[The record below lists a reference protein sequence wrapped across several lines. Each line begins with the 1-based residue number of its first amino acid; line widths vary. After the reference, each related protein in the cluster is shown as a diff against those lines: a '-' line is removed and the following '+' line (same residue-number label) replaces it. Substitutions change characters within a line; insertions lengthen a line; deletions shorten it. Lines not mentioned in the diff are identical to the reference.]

1 MMLKRLLL
9 LCSTLALVS
18 VSWAEI
24 KPFTFV
30 HISDTH
36 IPGKGHSAFLMQ
48 CLNDAKKN
56 WPEAE
61 FVINTGDVTEFGYV
75 EEFTSYTEVIARSP
89 IKVYQVMGNH
99 DARWSEN
106 GKENFKKY
114 CGPTFVQF
122 DHNGMRFFLMD
133 VSMLIEQYGHFDGQQ
148 IKMLEAGLKDMPH
161 DMPAALAMH
170 HPPLS
175 DGHYIDN
182 EYEFTELLRAH
193 YVPLVLDGHGHS
205 FPRWEYNNTT
215 YAMGGATSTGA
226 PPRSYRVYKVT
237 PEKIECFR
245 RVVIG
250 DKTTT
255 EAPIMLS
262 RERSKVGNL
271 EEVADASTE
280 GKRTFRL
287 AASDKVEGV
296 MGVYTLDKYLTG
308 TMALANDQAEL
319 DTSKLNAG
327 RHQLVLEFSDDRKST
342 EIRTVYFT
350 NEVATSP
357 KLMREF
363 KLGSGVQSHPTVD
376 GDVLYVGSNNG
387 FLRAFDLNTSEQIWE
402 QNLQREILSAPV
414 VTTSTVFAGSLD
426 SHLYAL
432 NKTDGSIMWKFKTG
446 AAVMATPL
454 VTTGTVFVGS
464 GDYNLYAIDEHSGE
478 EKWRFQTGKL
488 VKMTPAH
495 AGGKLFFGSW
505 DGIFYCVD
513 AETGKEV
520 WKIPAAIS
528 GHFSAATFNPIAFND
543 KILVTTHDYSV
554 RCLEQTNGAHN
565 WMYKP
570 VKDELGPSYSSAV
583 TTGGV
588 AYMGSINGHL
598 VGHHLE
604 TGQKVFDV
612 NLRPEKTD
620 PVFDSLPV
628 LHNNRI
634 YVGTVGGN
642 VYCVNILTES
652 VEWSVA
658 LQPGY
663 IFTRPA
669 IWKDRLLL
677 GSLNNRVYEIGPIS
691 GPDTAAEVQPVASS
705 GKAKRREARKA
716 KRRGGQRRAR

>member
-1 MMLKRLLL
+1 MKRILIIF
-9 LCSTLALVS
+9 TTFFAFVS
-18 VSWAEI
+18 AAPAEI

-36 IPGKGHSAFLMQ
+36 IPGRGHSAFLMQ

-75 EEFTSYTEVIARSP
+75 EEFTSYTEVVARSP
-89 IKVYQVMGNH
+89 IKVHQVMGNH
-99 DARWSEN
+99 DSRWSEN
-106 GKENFKKY
+106 GKENFKKF

-148 IKMLEAGLKDMPH
+148 MQMLEAGLKDMPQ
-161 DMPAALAMH
+161 DMPAVLAMH

-175 DGHYIDN
+175 EGHFIDN
-182 EYEFTELLRAH
+182 EYEFTEVLRRH

-215 YAMGGATSTGA
+215 YAMGGATSTGS
-226 PPRSYRVYKVT
+226 PPRSYRVYKVS
-237 PEKIECFR
+237 PEKIECFK
-245 RVVIG
+245 RVVLG
-250 DKTTT
+250 DRTTT
-255 EAPIMLS
+255 EAPILLT
-262 RERSKVGNL
+262 RERSVVGAL
-271 EEVADASTE
+271 TEAAGDAESTS
-280 GKRTFRL
+280 RTFNL
-287 AASDKVEGV
+287 AGSEKITRAEGRT
-296 MGVYTLDKYLTG
+296 TLDKHLKSTVP
-308 TMALANDQAEL
+308 LKNDEFTI
-319 DTSKLNAG
+319 DVSNLNAG
-327 RHQLVLEFSDDRKST
+327 RHQLVLEFVDDRNST

-357 KLMREF
+357 KIMREF

-376 GDVLYVGSNNG
+376 GDVLYVGNNDG
-387 FLRAFDLNTSEQIWE
+387 FLRAFDLNSSNLLWE

-414 VTTSTVFAGSLD
+414 VTTSTVFVGSLD

-432 NKTDGSIMWKFKTG
+432 NKTDGSIVWKFKTG
-446 AAVMATPL
+446 AAVMPTPL
-454 VTTGTVFVGS
+454 ITTGTVFVGS
-464 GDYNLYAIDEHSGE
+464 GDYNLYAIDQESGK
-478 EKWRFQTGKL
+478 EKWRFTAGKHI
-488 VKMTPAH
+488 KMTPAH
-495 AGGKLFFGSW
+495 ANGRLFFGAW
-505 DGIFYCVD
+505 DGMFYCVD
-513 AETGKEV
+513 AETGKQV

-554 RCLEQTNGAHN
+554 RCLEQNNGAHN
-565 WMYKP
+565 WIYKP
-570 VKDELGPSYSSAV
+570 VKDELGPSYSTAV
-583 TTGGV
+583 IQDGV

-598 VGHHLE
+598 VGHSLE

-642 VYCVNILTES
+642 VYCVNILTKS

-669 IWKDRLLL
+669 IWKDRLLV
-677 GSLNNRVYEIGPIS
+677 GSLNNRVYEIGPIQGES
-691 GPDTAAEVQPVASS
+691 EPAIASVES
-705 GKAKRREARKA
+705 TPSDEMSKKRASRKA
-716 KRRGGQRRAR
+716 RRRASRQ